1 MNISERL
8 FSIFIYVLVI
18 FFFCFLVSRSKSKY
32 LKKILF
38 IYAIVLAFMG
48 FIYKPPI
55 TADVYRINEDI
66 RLYYSNMSFET
77 LISWMK
83 NSTIPVAQLYFFI
96 FGKLGVEGL
105 ISAVTG
111 FIFYM
116 NIFHIIQRSSEK
128 NNLSMKNVAKILF
141 YFMVIGQY
149 IEVISGVRFM
159 LGCSI
164 VARCVIDELFDNKS
178 PLKNT
183 ILYLLSGLIHPA
195 VLVLV
200 VFRFAFLLFQTE
212 KKGVKKLLN
221 YIIIAILT
229 FAFLKFGNSY
239 ILGATDKAKSYLNG
253 NIYSYKWEYLIG
265 FINILYIMIYK
276 FKFQKINNKNTNKE
290 IININKFL
298 NIVLI
303 FVLLF
308 ASEYS
313 IFHRYRYFATILF
326 IPTYAFYLDY
336 IEKNKIQNIGKFKIL
351 SAVLNFLVLFLAASR
366 GNLCGLN
373 FFN

>member
-1 MNISERL
+1 MNISERM
-8 FSIFIYVLVI
+8 FSIFIYVLFI
-18 FFFCFLVSRSKSKY
+18 FFFTFLISKSKNKD

-38 IYAIVLAFMG
+38 IYTLILAVMG
-48 FIYKPPI
+48 LIYKPPI

-96 FGKLGVEGL
+96 FGKIGIGGL

-111 FIFYM
+111 YIFYM
-116 NIFHIIQRSSEK
+116 NIFHIIQKSSEK
-128 NNLSMKNVAKILF
+128 YNLSMKNIAKILF

-159 LGCSI
+159 LGSSI
-164 VARCVIDELFDNKS
+164 VARCVIDELFDNKN
-178 PLKNT
+178 PLKNILLYT
-183 ILYLLSGLIHPA
+183 IAGLFHPA

-200 VFRFAFLLFQTE
+200 VFRFSYLIFQTE
-212 KKGVKKLLN
+212 KKGIKKVLN
-221 YIIIAILT
+221 YIIVFLLT
-229 FAFLKFGNSY
+229 FVILKYGSSY
-239 ILGATDKAKSYLNG
+239 ILGATNKAKSYLNG

-265 FINILYIMIYK
+265 FVNIIYIVIYK
-276 FKFQKINNKNTNKE
+276 LKIQNLNNKNASKE

-298 NIVLI
+298 NIVLVFTI
-303 FVLLF
+303 LFV
-308 ASEYS
+308 SEYS

-336 IEKNKIQNIGKFKIL
+336 IEKNKIQNAGKFKTL
-351 SAVLNFLVLFLAASR
+351 MAALNLLVLFLAASR